1 MLVPLVRAFLVWVY
15 MGVWRYLRK
24 TRWETPAP
32 FVFKCNTCIQTVQTL
47 NTLME
52 KDLIY
57 EQPQIEIVSV
67 EVEKGF
73 ATSMIEDSEG
83 PWDN

>member
-1 MLVPLVRAFLVWVY
+1 
-15 MGVWRYLRK
+15 
-24 TRWETPAP
+24 
-32 FVFKCNTCIQTVQTL
+32 
-47 NTLME
+47 ME